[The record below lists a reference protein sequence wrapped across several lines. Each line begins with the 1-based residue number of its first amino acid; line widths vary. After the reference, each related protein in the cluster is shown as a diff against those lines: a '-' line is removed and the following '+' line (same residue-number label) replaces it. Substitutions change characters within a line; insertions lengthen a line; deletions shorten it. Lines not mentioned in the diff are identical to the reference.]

1 MKSKLRE
8 ISERDRRRWNFDFD
22 TDTPL
27 RGQFEWEEASV
38 DAVPVFYRDSVQR
51 GKARIPVAAL
61 PRGSRDCSGRE
72 AGALSRVSSPEATGA
87 RSAEL
92 NRENR
97 AEQLNSGKPQR
108 RALVCIPRKR
118 ASTGDLSS
126 SRISEEKDL
135 GDEAG
140 HESCPGSPRANPAQE
155 DQIKVFARRYC
166 EDVIFRPLDRGTR
179 KRVHPSAC
187 VARRARPRGA
197 PQSDSQDS
205 QKDFITQRK
214 CSRPVVLMEPLD
226 SVKYII
232 KCAIFHN
239 SNKCLH

>member
-1 MKSKLRE
+1 MSDVQLSSSALERTAARRTFPLHARTGACRSLFGPVDHDELAREMKSKLRE

-126 SRISEEKDL
+126 SRISDYFGKKKRTSETKQ
-135 GDEAG
+135 GT
-140 HESCPGSPRANPAQE
+140 SPVP
-155 DQIKVFARRYC
+155 V
-166 EDVIFRPLDRGTR
+166 PLEQTPR
-179 KRVHPSAC
+179 KRI
-187 VARRARPRGA
+187 R
-197 PQSDSQDS
+197 
-205 QKDFITQRK
+205 
-214 CSRPVVLMEPLD
+214 
-226 SVKYII
+226 
-232 KCAIFHN
+232 
-239 SNKCLH
+239 